1 MEHRLQ
7 LASNI
12 RRLRKERGWSQE
24 TLAFEAGLHATEISR
39 LERGLREPRLGT
51 IASVAEALGV
61 TVAALIVAPPPAPA
75 PQPAA

>member
-7 LASNI
+7 LAANI

-51 IASVAEALGV
+51 LAQVAQALGV
-61 TVAALIVAPPPAPA
+61 TVGTLIVPPASS

>member
-7 LASNI
+7 LAANI

-24 TLAFEAGLHATEISR
+24 TLAFKAGLHATEISR

-51 IASVAEALGV
+51 MAQVAQALGV
-61 TVAALIVAPPPAPA
+61 TVATLIVAPA